1 MTEKDKLEVLTEHI
15 NKYVKTNLDL
25 IKYQAAE
32 RSCVIGSKLIV
43 NLILLLVTVLLVLFI
58 SLGVSSYLSD
68 YYGNNSIGFIMVAGF
83 YLFLGF
89 VLLIG
94 KKSMMERPLKDKMIR
109 QVFTR
114 D

>member
-1 MTEKDKLEVLTEHI
+1 MTDQDKLEKLTENL
-15 NKYVKTNLDL
+15 NKYAQTNLDL

-68 YYGNNSIGFIMVAGF
+68 YYKNNTIGFIIVAGF
-83 YLFLGF
+83 YLLLGF
-89 VLLIG
+89 ILLIG
-94 KKSMMERPLKDKMIR
+94 KRSLMERPLRDKIIR
-109 QVFTR
+109 HVFSR